1 MIKLRDGAITLHKRD
16 GSNAYQIYINLK
28 GFKPIRKSSGTANL
42 DEAKNIATDLYDQSK
57 YKIKQGVSIHNVEF
71 SKMAER
77 YLETLDTKTNRTA
90 IRKHKGAK
98 GTIDRYLNP
107 FFKGK
112 NLNEISIRHITN
124 YKKWRNTNFLKWE
137 PSDNTIR
144 LELNVLRMIYKTA
157 IKDGEISKTDMP
169 DIELGSVDTNRR
181 PHFTSSEVPKL
192 DSKLREF
199 IDRSPDDRI
208 LTSRM
213 DLRDYSLLMLGTG
226 CRPEELMQVGTNKI
240 ESYKTKSGESCYLI
254 SIKGKTNKQN
264 ARQILADPVCK
275 KIIDERVK
283 RYKKLDISL
292 KKSLWPNHKDFS
304 NIWGNFIKWSGME
317 YNSQNEKRVQYSLRH
332 TYATERLQHT
342 NDWGAVALQMGTSIK
357 MLEKHYSHVKV
368 TQKADQLIDKN
379 RDHLVT
385 NPMFSKLFDY
395 QQ

>member
-264 ARQILADPVCK
+264 ARQVLADPVCK

>member
-28 GFKPIRKSSGTANL
+28 GFRPIRKSSGTANL
-42 DEAKNIATDLYDQSK
+42 DEAKTIATDLYDQSK

-71 SKMAER
+71 SKMADS

-199 IDRSPDDRI
+199 IDRSPDNRI

-226 CRPEELMQVGTNKI
+226 CRPEELMQIGTNKI
-240 ESYKTKSGESCYLI
+240 ESYKTKSGESCYLL

-264 ARQILADPVCK
+264 ARQVLADPVCK
-275 KIIDERVK
+275 RIIDERVK

>member
-1 MIKLRDGAITLHKRD
+1 
-16 GSNAYQIYINLK
+16 
-28 GFKPIRKSSGTANL
+28 
-42 DEAKNIATDLYDQSK
+42 
-57 YKIKQGVSIHNVEF
+57 
-71 SKMAER
+71 MAER

-264 ARQILADPVCK
+264 ARQVLADPVCK

>member
-42 DEAKNIATDLYDQSK
+42 DEAKQIATDLYDQSK

-71 SKMAER
+71 SKMADR
-77 YLETLDTKTNRTA
+77 YLQSIDKTKNKTLL
-90 IRKHKGAK
+90 RKYKGVD
-98 GTIDRYLNP
+98 GTIRRYLNP

-124 YKKWRNTNFLKWE
+124 YKKWRSTNFLKWE

-157 IKDGEISKTDMP
+157 IRDGEISKTDMP

-181 PHFTSSEVPKL
+181 PHFTSNEIKKL

-199 IDRSPDDRI
+199 IDRSPDNRI
-208 LTSRM
+208 LTSRT
-213 DLRDYSLLMLGTG
+213 DLRDYCLLMLGTG
-226 CRPEELMQVGTNKI
+226 CRPEELMNIGTDKLEN
-240 ESYKTKSGESCYLI
+240 YKTKNGDNCYLI
-254 SIKGKTNKQN
+254 SIKGKTNKVN
-264 ARQILADPVCK
+264 ARLVLADPVCK
-275 KIIDERVK
+275 NIIDNRVD
-283 RYKKLDISL
+283 RYKKQGISL
-292 KKSLWPNHKDFS
+292 QKDLWPNHKDFS
-304 NIWGNFIKWSGME
+304 NIWGNFIKWSGLE
-317 YNSQNEKRVQYSLRH
+317 YNSQGEKRVQYSLRH
-332 TYATERLQHT
+332 TYATERLQQT

-368 TQKADQLIDKN
+368 TQKAEQLIDK
-379 RDHLVT
+379 RDYIASDS
-385 NPMFSKLFDY
+385 MFSKLFDLEP
-395 QQ
+395 